1 MFDNVLVE
9 ILKKGGSTEFSN
21 SSDDEVLD
29 KGTMLVSLEFNNS
42 KEDEDRKIENYKHNY
57 LNNSKYKKFYLI
69 NMNLYMRED
78 EDKLLVK
85 KNQKDE
91 ETGQILE
98 IYDVNLS
105 SLLDKDCE
113 TFERG
118 SLEYMLYWVICND
131 ERELRQFYK
140 NDEKMLKVVDE
151 IAKVTNGFNQD
162 FYNTID

>member
-78 EDKLLVK
+78 EDKLLVQ

-98 IYDVNLS
+98 IYDVNLL